1 MRILKSTPRQLHIE
15 FPEECTAQAT
25 LGIVFVITALLSL
38 GLVLMAGGGESLFF
52 LVLSIVVAV
61 YCFLEKISY
70 GCLIDRTAAQLSILR
85 RNSLGQQQSLIYS
98 INDIDTVTVIRN
110 VRRGRPCSTNVC
122 LKSGGRSRLMSYQS
136 CAAQHQVADRITTF
150 LQNP

>member
-25 LGIVFVITALLSL
+25 LGVVFVIVALLSL

-52 LVLSIVVAV
+52 LVLSTVVAV
-61 YCFLEKISY
+61 YSVSEKIPY
-70 GCLIDRTAAQLSILR
+70 ACLIDHTAAQLTIFR
-85 RNSLGQQQSLIYS
+85 RNGLGQQQPLTYP

-110 VRRGRPCSTNVC
+110 VRRGRPCSTDVC
-122 LKSGGRSRLMSYQS
+122 LKSGGRSRLISYQS
-136 CAAQHQVADRITTF
+136 CAVQHQVADRITTF